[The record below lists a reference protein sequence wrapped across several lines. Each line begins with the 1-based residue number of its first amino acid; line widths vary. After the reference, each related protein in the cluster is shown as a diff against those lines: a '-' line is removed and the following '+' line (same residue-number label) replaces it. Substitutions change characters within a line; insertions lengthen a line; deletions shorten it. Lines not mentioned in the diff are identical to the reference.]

1 MPKRKK
7 PTKRNVYGARGARA
21 VRYYVALILAL
32 LVLFFS
38 NDFGTTDV
46 QKTAIVMA
54 VGIDRQEEEFIVTS
68 QIAIPQSSKQGGAS
82 QAVQLVSKGKT
93 VAEAFAQ
100 INAKTGWYPK
110 LVFCRLILLGNSATE
125 KNVFDALNYFKLNNY
140 VPDNCLLAACDGAAK
155 DVLNTGAL
163 VDSAGSLAIE
173 KVLSSHAQRVGS
185 ALPST
190 LREFAIGYFGES
202 QSSYLPV
209 IHKEPQQE
217 ESGSNNP
224 EQNAAPNQNNGQG
237 GQNGQSGKSSGGSEQ
252 QSGGGGQSQS
262 EKPLF
267 SAGKTALFVK
277 GKQQDILTEEETFA
291 VCAVKEE
298 LRLASYRVEA
308 DGAAC
313 TLTIKNNRPSLD
325 YTFHNDGTAAL
336 RIHITLTAGMLDYSQ
351 PLELEKMKDAG
362 EVPDGVFAAA
372 EKRLQGQI
380 VTAFEKCRACGCDIF
395 ELTGELHKNK
405 PEYFPEQKS
414 KVLENTLLDVSVTF
428 RNVR

>member
-1 MPKRKK
+1 MPKRKN
-7 PTKRNVYGARGARA
+7 PAARNVYGARGARA

-125 KNVFDALNYFKLNNY
+125 KNVFDALNFFKLNDY

-155 DVLNTGAL
+155 DVLHTGAL

-190 LREFAIGYFGES
+190 LREFAIGHFGES

-209 IHKEPQQE
+209 IRKEPQQE
-217 ESGSNNP
+217 ESGANKP
-224 EQNAAPNQNNGQG
+224 EQNAAPSQNS
-237 GQNGQSGKSSGGSEQ
+237 GQSGQSS
-252 QSGGGGQSQS
+252 S

-267 SAGKTALFVK
+267 SAGQTALFVN
-277 GKQQDILTEEETFA
+277 GKQRDILTEEETFA

-405 PEYFPEQKS
+405 PEYFPEQKN